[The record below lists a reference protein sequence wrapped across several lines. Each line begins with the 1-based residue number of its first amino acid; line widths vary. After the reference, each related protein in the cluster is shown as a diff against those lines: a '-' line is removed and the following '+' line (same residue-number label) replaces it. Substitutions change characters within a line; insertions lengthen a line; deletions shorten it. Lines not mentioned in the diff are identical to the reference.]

1 MKKSFILITLI
12 AVLTAS
18 VALACAA
25 DNPECTYPG
34 PTEWA
39 VIEGYTVH
47 YQCTIHVDCSVTE
60 RWGFFGWRCPAEDCH
75 YGQRAGEPAVL
86 LSTSHETRVR

>member
-25 DNPECTYPG
+25 DNL
-34 PTEWA
+34 
-39 VIEGYTVH
+39 
-47 YQCTIHVDCSVTE
+47 DCPYLYRFHRMGTCI
-60 RWGFFGWRCPAEDCH
+60 R
-75 YGQRAGEPAVL
+75 VL
-86 LSTSHETRVR
+86 

>member
-25 DNPECTYPG
+25 WIVRIPVQPNGASCLFTPNLMPVQLMLTALLLNIG
-34 PTEWA
+34 PFT
-39 VIEGYTVH
+39 
-47 YQCTIHVDCSVTE
+47 
-60 RWGFFGWRCPAEDCH
+60 
-75 YGQRAGEPAVL
+75 AGNVP
-86 LSTSHETRVR
+86 

>member
-25 DNPECTYPG
+25 DNL
-34 PTEWA
+34 
-39 VIEGYTVH
+39 
-47 YQCTIHVDCSVTE
+47 DC
-60 RWGFFGWRCPAEDCH
+60 P
-75 YGQRAGEPAVL
+75 
-86 LSTSHETRVR
+86 